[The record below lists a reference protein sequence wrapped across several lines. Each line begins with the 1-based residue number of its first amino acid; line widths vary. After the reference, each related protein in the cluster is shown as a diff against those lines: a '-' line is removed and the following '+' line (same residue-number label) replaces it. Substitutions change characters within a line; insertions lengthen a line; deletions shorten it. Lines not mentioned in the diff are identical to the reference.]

1 MRLQRTQQWFHLS
14 LTAGLLLAASGCLLK
29 VERSDTPPPKA
40 TASAPTSPTQP
51 SSADTPSSANSTAE
65 PAAPSPQ
72 VPPADTTGQPSTG
85 QPSTG
90 QPLAGGTPASQPP
103 TSDAPASDR
112 SAASAPASSPAGDSP
127 PDRERPLATTA
138 DNPPLPNAGAA
149 PADGAAPAAPATSKA
164 PPAPGGTK
172 PLLQVESTSRRA
184 VTRVDGLELITFED
198 LNLGMQA
205 DMVFRDFL
213 LTDRARELD
222 GRKVRLIGYM
232 DGGISQSK
240 GIKEFILL
248 RNTECK
254 FGAGGQADHLV
265 RVLLVE
271 GVTINYTQ
279 DAVQVDGVLRI
290 NPFNGADGN
299 TWSVFDLAGEQCKTI
314 RRK

>member
-1 MRLQRTQQWFHLS
+1 MRLQRAPQWFHPTLA
-14 LTAGLLLAASGCLLK
+14 TGLLLAASGCLLK
-29 VERSDTPPPKA
+29 VERSDVPPPKA
-40 TASAPTSPTQP
+40 TTSAPTAPTIPSSAEAP
-51 SSADTPSSANSTAE
+51 SSADPTTERGSS
-65 PAAPSPQ
+65 SPQ
-72 VPPADTTGQPSTG
+72 VPPADTAGQPSSG
-85 QPSTG
+85 QP
-90 QPLAGGTPASQPP
+90 AARGTPASEARASAP
-103 TSDAPASDR
+103 PASEPPAR
-112 SAASAPASSPAGDSP
+112 EPAAASAPETSPAGDSP
-127 PDRERPLATTA
+127 PEGERPATATA
-138 DNPPLPNAGAA
+138 DKPPAPSEGVA
-149 PADGAAPAAPATSKA
+149 PADRAAPAAPATSKA
-164 PPAPGGTK
+164 PPAPAGTK

-290 NPFNGADGN
+290 NPFHGADGN